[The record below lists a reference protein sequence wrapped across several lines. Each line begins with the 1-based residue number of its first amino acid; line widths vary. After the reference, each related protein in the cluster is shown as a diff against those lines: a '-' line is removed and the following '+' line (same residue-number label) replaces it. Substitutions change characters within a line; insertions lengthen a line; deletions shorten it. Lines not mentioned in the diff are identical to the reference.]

1 MQLAASALNVGE
13 GVIWVG
19 QLCRGF
25 QLCSVFDDGFPH
37 ITVKVLQSFSLPAHF
52 YNVSKVSHILKA
64 SIPTIPVFLGYCA
77 LIMRSFAIL
86 PSDTMQMHHIHYQD
100 HACLKS

>member
-1 MQLAASALNVGE
+1 MQFAASALHVGE

-25 QLCSVFDDGFPH
+25 QLCSVFDDSFPQT
-37 ITVKVLQSFSLPAHF
+37 TVKVLQSFSLTAHF
-52 YNVSKVSHILKA
+52 HNVSKVSHILKA
-64 SIPTIPVFLGYCA
+64 SISTIPVFLGYCA

-86 PSDTMQMHHIHYQD
+86 CSDTMQMHHIHYQD
-100 HACLKS
+100 YVCFKS